1 MLTTRQTNQDAANA
15 LAFLQPTKASTH
27 ERNHLSPD
35 LQKNSRLR
43 AKCC

>member
-1 MLTTRQTNQDAANA
+1 MLTTRQTNQDAANV
-15 LAFLQPTKASTH
+15 LAFPQPMKDSTH

-35 LQKNSRLR
+35 LQKNSHLR